1 MIIITLILFP
11 VLFLF
16 REIFDSIRLYFY
28 LFKRIVDINS
38 FIQFI
43 LDSSNLQL
51 EVQIVMILSIGVVD
65 L

>member
-1 MIIITLILFP
+1 MIIITVILVL

-16 REIFDSIRLYFY
+16 TEIFDSFRLDFY
-28 LFKRIVDINS
+28 LFKIIFDINS

-51 EVQIVMILSIGVVD
+51 EVQIVMILSSRSS
-65 L
+65 

>member
-16 REIFDSIRLYFY
+16 REISDSIRLDFY
-28 LFKRIVDINS
+28 LFKRIFDINS

-51 EVQIVMILSIGVVD
+51 EVQIGMILSSRSS
-65 L
+65 